1 MKDKPP
7 TTESL
12 QTARRFADALQ
23 KAQNQAEMNNLRF
36 HGDIDKSKEMFAQQY
51 PAALP
56 SLTIQTNPSHVF
68 MEKQSFKIQFGDKE
82 AQGFLTVKDGKLH
95 FDGDLDE
102 SAKLF
107 FEQVCKHA
115 INYEKGFHEGYF
127 EGHETGYQAG
137 LRKAA
142 EAL

>member
-1 MKDKPP
+1 MISESNLNGKENKMSDKPP

-12 QTARRFADALQ
+12 ESAR
-23 KAQNQAEMNNLRF
+23 KIAERMR
-36 HGDIDKSKEMFAQQY
+36 EARQY

-56 SLTIQTNPSHVF
+56 ALTIQANPSHVLI
-68 MEKQSFKIQFGDKE
+68 EKQSFQIHFGDKE

-107 FEQVCKHA
+107 FEHVCKHA

-142 EAL
+142 DELNKP

>member
-7 TTESL
+7 TTESAN
-12 QTARRFADALQ
+12 TARKIAERMRDA
-23 KAQNQAEMNNLRF
+23 R
-36 HGDIDKSKEMFAQQY
+36 QY

-56 SLTIQTNPSHVF
+56 ALT
-68 MEKQSFKIQFGDKE
+68 IQFGDKD
-82 AQGFLTVKDGKLH
+82 AQGFLTVKNGKLH
-95 FDGDLDE
+95 FSGDLDE

-107 FEQVCKHA
+107 FEHVCKHA
-115 INYEKGFHEGYF
+115 INYEKGFH

>member
-1 MKDKPP
+1 MRD
-7 TTESL
+7 
-12 QTARRFADALQ
+12 AR
-23 KAQNQAEMNNLRF
+23 
-36 HGDIDKSKEMFAQQY
+36 QY

-56 SLTIQTNPSHVF
+56 ALTIQTNPSHVF
-68 MEKQSFKIQFGDKE
+68 IEKQSFKIQFGDKD
-82 AQGFLTVKDGKLH
+82 AQGFLTVKNGKLH
-95 FDGDLDE
+95 FSGDLDE

-107 FEQVCKHA
+107 FEHVCKHA
-115 INYEKGFHEGYF
+115 INYEKGFH